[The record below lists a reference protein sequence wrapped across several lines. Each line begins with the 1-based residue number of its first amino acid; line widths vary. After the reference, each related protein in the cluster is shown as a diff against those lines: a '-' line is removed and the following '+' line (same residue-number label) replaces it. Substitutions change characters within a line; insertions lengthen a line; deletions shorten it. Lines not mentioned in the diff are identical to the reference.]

1 MKFGPR
7 KPSLNKRIAA
17 RTSFSRYVRHSLG
30 FKAPRGFGW
39 LTNPKRAAYNRVYNR
54 TTFKAD
60 GLIVAVLV
68 LIFAVLGGI
77 VTAIASLFSRSA
89 EEPTPNRRRG
99 WLWAAA
105 AAVTVFVVLH
115 ALGSSGPS
123 AVDGAGHSSEPSGA
137 ELILISIAGIPPS
150 AKIVVDGE
158 LEPPRFSLPRTT
170 GKHDVEIS
178 CSGYVTYDGTFD
190 ASRNAD
196 LVVTLVRAN
205 ARRRK
210 RPPSTRRPVGQSSAA
225 EPADD
230 HMESPH
236 IADDGGGDTPGPA
249 FSGARSTEP
258 SADVRRDIPNS
269 ETVPAANAPTPAQ
282 KQGWVDPFEDDQVP
296 KSEDKTKWVD
306 PFAQ

>member
-77 VTAIASLFSRSA
+77 VTAIASLFSRSG
-89 EEPTPNRRRG
+89 EQPTPNRSRG

-105 AAVTVFVVLH
+105 AAVMGFVVLH
-115 ALGSSGPS
+115 ALGSSGPF
-123 AVDGAGHSSEPSGA
+123 AAAGAGQSSEPSGA
-137 ELILISIAGIPPS
+137 ELMLISIAGIPPS

-170 GKHDVEIS
+170 GKHNIEIS

-190 ASRNAD
+190 AGRNAD
-196 LVVTLVRAN
+196 LVVTLVRAD

-210 RPPSTRRPVGQSSAA
+210 RPRSTRRPVGQSSAA

-230 HMESPH
+230 RMESPH
-236 IADDGGGDTPGPA
+236 IADDGGGDTPGAA
-249 FSGARSTEP
+249 FSGARSAEP
-258 SADVRRDIPNS
+258 PADVRRDIPNS
-269 ETVPAANAPTPAQ
+269 ETVPAANAPTPAE
-282 KQGWVDPFEDDQVP
+282 KQRWVDPFEDDLGP
-296 KSEDKTKWVD
+296 KSEGKTKWVD
-306 PFAQ
+306 PFGQ